1 LTLSHNYRY
10 AEVLHL
16 TEKRLENLIF
26 ILKWDL
32 ETLQVTEEYFVI
44 TDRLNIYRSAENHLQ

>member
-1 LTLSHNYRY
+1 MTRELKTSQLMVMGRVLTLSHNYRY

-26 ILKWDL
+26 ILK
-32 ETLQVTEEYFVI
+32 
-44 TDRLNIYRSAENHLQ
+44 